1 MAGEQSI
8 LDTAFGNFDEMMKL
22 FLGDVS
28 KSLRD
33 TKIPDTPQPP
43 QRRQAPQPPTLPLGG
58 I

>member
-43 QRRQAPQPPTLPLGG
+43 RSTQPQPPVLPLGG